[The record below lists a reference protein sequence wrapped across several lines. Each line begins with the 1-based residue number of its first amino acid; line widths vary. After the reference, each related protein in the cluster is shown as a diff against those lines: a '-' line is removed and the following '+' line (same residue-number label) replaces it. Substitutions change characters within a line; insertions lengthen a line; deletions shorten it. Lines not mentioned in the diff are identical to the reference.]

1 MESALLEVVQNG
13 LTLEGVLLI
22 VQLIVV
28 AFLVLMVRSW
38 IMKTWAWHL
47 FRKST
52 VMGIGTVVKATVNGT
67 FVVEG
72 VVRKADKGRVVI
84 RTDDATVY
92 IPTVEFVKQSWT
104 IKDPNTRRSQK

>member
-1 MESALLEVVQNG
+1 MDQAILDIVQGG
-13 LTLEGVLLI
+13 LTLESLVLVLQII
-22 VQLIVV
+22 VA

-84 RTDDATVY
+84 RSEDSTVY